1 MQDGQGGYFN
11 KTLTLFVW
19 IYRKLVV
26 HLLCNQMRDMK
37 PFNETKVFQILKERW
52 AGKDMETYF
61 IEKNK
66 EFIEKLKKELKK

>member
-1 MQDGQGGYFN
+1 LIKKVG
-11 KTLTLFVW
+11 LLFGSSTF
-19 IYRKLVV
+19 
-26 HLLCNQMRDMK
+26 LLYISTVRMRDMK

>member
-1 MQDGQGGYFN
+1 
-11 KTLTLFVW
+11 
-19 IYRKLVV
+19 
-26 HLLCNQMRDMK
+26 MK

-66 EFIEKLKKELKK
+66 EFIEKLKKKFKR